1 MLQGRV
7 HQRFS
12 LQSCRTII
20 YRQWP
25 TRHTLITHDER
36 PKIIDTALTPILIMR
51 QGACC
56 HLFSLKRQLILSLCI
71 VTTELLLNHL
81 IYKTNIGWH
90 SVDTLLTLILWM
102 GQGACESL
110 FCQWSQPIP
119 HIRMTAPDHHTDYPW
134 CKTNNCWH
142 SVDTHFAIGISTI
155 CYHLIWHSILLL
167 VFWQPLYHLHVLSP
181 SSLHCSLIIHIDI
194 SCTLYIKVSANC
206 R

>member
-1 MLQGRV
+1 MTNASHFDYSWWKAKNHRHCVDTHFNHAAGSVLP
-7 HQRFS
+7 S
-12 LQSCRTII
+12 LFPIKAANTFIMYSNNRTAFESPDI
-20 YRQWP
+20 QDKNWL
-25 TRHTLITHDER
+25 TL
-36 PKIIDTALTPILIMR
+36 
-51 QGACC
+51 C
-56 HLFSLKRQLILSLCI
+56 
-71 VTTELLLNHL
+71 
-81 IYKTNIGWH
+81 WH

-119 HIRMTAPDHHTDYPW
+119 HIRMTATDHHTDYPW

-155 CYHLIWHSILLL
+155 CYHLIWHSVLLL